1 MLGSTG
7 IMRALATLAVL
18 VAWHGA
24 HADPAAPPLSPA
36 QGRREDAQRL
46 REQLRDLERE
56 QPPAAAAPAAPGPP
70 AGAPSTSRV
79 VGVVLLCIAGA
90 SAVTTVALY
99 AASSS
104 DAGAYGTAKT
114 IGLTMTSVTGA
125 LGLSVVLAS
134 RPVQVGPSVG
144 PKTAGLAISGR
155 L

>member
-18 VAWHGA
+18 AAWHGA
-24 HADPAAPPLSPA
+24 HADPAAPPLSPL

-46 REQLRDLERE
+46 REQLRDLERDH
-56 QPPAAAAPAAPGPP
+56 PPPAAAPAAPGP
-70 AGAPSTSRV
+70 AAAPSTSRT
-79 VGVVLLCIAGA
+79 VGVVLLCIAGI

-114 IGLTMTSVTGA
+114 IGLTTTSITGA
-125 LGLSVVLAS
+125 LGLSVMLAS